1 MAVGERNHTHSPS
14 GPIVF
19 PEIFSSRYL
28 SIPKDIGA
36 GDMPLPPINIDPPEH
51 TRIRRLLLPFF
62 SPGRV
67 TALEPATR
75 AIVRELLDAIA
86 GSNTDP
92 GGRGHVVEFDA
103 SARITKP
110 LPVKVTERLLGTPA
124 EDAPR
129 FSAWIRSERPVASS
143 SSRFWMIA
151 PGFAAIIAASAA
163 DSPSN
168 CSSATRR
175 LRRPIR

>member
-1 MAVGERNHTHSPS
+1 VAQTIESQEWVRGFDHWDAAVVRDPYPS
-14 GPIVF
+14 YARLRSECPVARSEEYGGFWIVSRYRDIVEICQR

-36 GDMPLPPINIDPPEH
+36 GDMPLPPINIDPPRH

-75 AIVRELLDAIA
+75 AIVSELLDAIA
-86 GSNTDP
+86 GND
-92 GGRGHVVEFDA
+92 EFDA

-129 FSAWIRSERPVASS
+129 F
-143 SSRFWMIA
+143 
-151 PGFAAIIAASAA
+151 
-163 DSPSN
+163 
-168 CSSATRR
+168 
-175 LRRPIR
+175 